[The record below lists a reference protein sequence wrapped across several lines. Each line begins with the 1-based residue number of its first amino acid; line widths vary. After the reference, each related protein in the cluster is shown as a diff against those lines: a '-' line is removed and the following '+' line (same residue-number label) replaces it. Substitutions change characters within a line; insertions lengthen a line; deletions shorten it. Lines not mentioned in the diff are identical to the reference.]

1 MTINQYHLAL
11 TEIENYT
18 DRDAFVSDIA
28 LSSAFPEESDLSVTA
43 SDLILIWDAYHMTI
57 RDLRTAAG
65 LSRIDFS
72 RRFRIPIRTIENWEC
87 TGPNARECP
96 VYVRLLIAEAIGL
109 MPEVTP

>member
-18 DRDAFVSDIA
+18 DRDAFVSDLS
-28 LSSAFPEESDLSVTA
+28 LSSAFPEDSDLSVTA
-43 SDLILIWDAYHMTI
+43 SELVLIWEAYHMTI
-57 RDLRTAAG
+57 RDLRTASG
-65 LSRIDFS
+65 LSRTDFS
-72 RRFRIPIRTIENWEC
+72 RRFCIPIRSVENWEC

-109 MPEVTP
+109 MPEVAP

>member
-18 DRDAFVSDIA
+18 DRDAFVSDLA
-28 LSSAFPEESDLSVTA
+28 LSSAFPEDSDLSVTA
-43 SDLILIWDAYHMTI
+43 SELILIWEAYHMTI
-57 RDLRTAAG
+57 RDLRTAAA
-65 LSRIDFS
+65 LSRSEFS
-72 RRFRIPIRTIENWEC
+72 RRFCIPIRTVENWEC

-96 VYVRLLIAEAIGL
+96 TYVRMLIAESLGL

>member
-1 MTINQYHLAL
+1 MTIYQYHIAL

-28 LSSAFPEESDLSVTA
+28 LSSAFPEDSDLSVTA
-43 SDLILIWDAYHMTI
+43 SELILIWEAYHMTI
-57 RDLRTAAG
+57 RDLRTASG
-65 LSRIDFS
+65 LSRMDFS
-72 RRFRIPIRTIENWEC
+72 RRFHIPIRTIENWEC

-96 VYVRLLIAEAIGL
+96 VYVRLLIAESIGL

>member
-18 DRDAFVSDIA
+18 DRDAFVSDLA
-28 LSSAFPEESDLSVTA
+28 LSSAFPEESDLTETVSEL
-43 SDLILIWDAYHMTI
+43 SMIWEAYRMTI

-65 LSRIDFS
+65 LSRMDFS
-72 RRFRIPIRTIENWEC
+72 RRFHIPIRTIENWEC
-87 TGPNARECP
+87 TGPNSRECP
-96 VYVRLLIAEAIGL
+96 TYVRLLIAEALGL

>member
-28 LSSAFPEESDLSVTA
+28 LSSAFPEDADLTETVSEL
-43 SDLILIWDAYHMTI
+43 SMIWEAYHMTI
-57 RDLRTAAG
+57 RDLRTAAA
-65 LSRIDFS
+65 LSRCEFS
-72 RRFRIPIRTIENWEC
+72 RRFCIPIRTVENWEC

-96 VYVRLLIAEAIGL
+96 AYVRLLIAEAIGL
-109 MPEVTP
+109 MPEVAP

>member
-18 DRDAFVSDIA
+18 DRDAFVSDLA
-28 LSSAFPEESDLSVTA
+28 LSSAFPEDSDLSVTA
-43 SDLILIWDAYHMTI
+43 SELVPIWEAYHMTI

-87 TGPNARECP
+87 TGPNSRECP
-96 VYVRLLIAEAIGL
+96 TYVRLLIAEAIGL
-109 MPEVTP
+109 MPEVSP

>member
-18 DRDAFVSDIA
+18 DRDAFVSDLA
-28 LSSAFPEESDLSVTA
+28 LSSAFPEESDLTETVSEL
-43 SDLILIWDAYHMTI
+43 SMIWEAYHMTI
-57 RDLRTAAG
+57 RDLRTAAA
-65 LSRIDFS
+65 LSRMDFS
-72 RRFRIPIRTIENWEC
+72 RRFHIPIRTIENWEC

-109 MPEVTP
+109 MPEVAP

>member
-11 TEIENYT
+11 NEIENYT
-18 DRDAFVSDIA
+18 DRDAFVSDLA

-43 SDLILIWDAYHMTI
+43 SELILIWDAYHMTI

-72 RRFRIPIRTIENWEC
+72 RRFHIPIRTIENWEC

-96 VYVRLLIAEAIGL
+96 IYVRLLIADALGL
-109 MPEVTP
+109 MPEVSP

>member
-18 DRDAFVSDIA
+18 DRDAFVSDLA
-28 LSSAFPEESDLSVTA
+28 LSSAFPEDSDLSVTA
-43 SDLILIWDAYHMTI
+43 SELVLIWDAYHMTI

-65 LSRIDFS
+65 LSRMDFS

-87 TGPNARECP
+87 TGQNYRECP
-96 VYVRLLIAEAIGL
+96 VYVRLLIADAIGL

>member
-18 DRDAFVSDIA
+18 YRDAFVSDLA
-28 LSSAFPEESDLSVTA
+28 LSSAFPEDADLSVTA
-43 SDLILIWDAYHMTI
+43 SELVLIWDAYHMTI
-57 RDLRTAAG
+57 RDLRTAAA
-65 LSRIDFS
+65 LSRMDFS
-72 RRFRIPIRTIENWEC
+72 RRFCIPIRTIENWEC

-96 VYVRLLIAEAIGL
+96 VYVRLLIAEALGL

>member
-1 MTINQYHLAL
+1 MTIYQYHLAL

-18 DRDAFVSDIA
+18 DRDAFVSDLAI
-28 LSSAFPEESDLSVTA
+28 SPAFPEDSDLSVTA
-43 SDLILIWDAYHMTI
+43 SELILIWEVYHMTI

-65 LSRIDFS
+65 ISRMDFS
-72 RRFRIPIRTIENWEC
+72 RRFCIPIRTIENWEC

-96 VYVRLLIAEAIGL
+96 VYVRLFIAESLGL

>member
-18 DRDAFVSDIA
+18 DRDAFVSDLA
-28 LSSAFPEESDLSVTA
+28 LSSAFPEDSDLSVTA
-43 SDLILIWDAYHMTI
+43 SELILIWDAYHMTI
-57 RDLRTAAG
+57 RDLRTSAG
-65 LSRIDFS
+65 LSRMDFS
-72 RRFRIPIRTIENWEC
+72 RRFHIPIRTIENWEC

-96 VYVRLLIAEAIGL
+96 VYVRLLIADAIGL

>member
-18 DRDAFVSDIA
+18 DRDAFVSDLAI
-28 LSSAFPEESDLSVTA
+28 SSAFPEDADLTETVSEL
-43 SDLILIWDAYHMTI
+43 SMIWDAYHMTI

-87 TGPNARECP
+87 TGANARECP
-96 VYVRLLIAEAIGL
+96 TYVRLLIAEAIGL
-109 MPEVTP
+109 IPEVAP

>member
-18 DRDAFVSDIA
+18 DRDAFVSDLA
-28 LSSAFPEESDLSVTA
+28 LSSAFPEESDLTETVSEL
-43 SDLILIWDAYHMTI
+43 SMIWDAYHMTI

-65 LSRIDFS
+65 LSRMDFS
-72 RRFRIPIRTIENWEC
+72 RRFHIPIRTIENWEC

-96 VYVRLLIAEAIGL
+96 IYVRLLIADALGL

>member
-1 MTINQYHLAL
+1 MTIYQYHLAL

-18 DRDAFVSDIA
+18 DRDAFVSDLA
-28 LSSAFPEESDLSVTA
+28 LSSAFPEDEDLSVTA
-43 SDLILIWDAYHMTI
+43 SELVLIWDAYHMTI

-72 RRFRIPIRTIENWEC
+72 RRFRIPIRSVENWEC
-87 TGPNARECP
+87 KGPNARECP
-96 VYVRLLIAEAIGL
+96 VYVRLLIADALGL